1 MAGFSLPGLFFLCK
15 QIVRISVG
23 RRVVV
28 TGVGLVT
35 PLGTGVEKTWSAL
48 CAGKSGIGP
57 ITRFDASEVGV
68 NIAAEVKDFQVEDHI
83 DKKVAKHLDLFVQY
97 AVAAAGEA
105 LRNAGL
111 QITDENAPR
120 IASIMGCGLGGLPT
134 IEKYH
139 QVALEKGTKRI
150 TPFFIPMVIPNM
162 GAGQISIIYG
172 TKGPNLSLT
181 TACAA
186 GTHAVGEA
194 FRSIAND
201 ECDVAITGGSESVIC
216 PLAVG
221 GFHAMKA
228 LSTRNDQPEKASR
241 PFDRDRDGFIIS
253 EGAGVLIL
261 EELEHALARGAK
273 IYAEVAG
280 YGLSGDGYHMA
291 APPEDG
297 NGAARCMRMAL
308 KDAGMSPED
317 LDYINA
323 HGTSTPLNDVVET
336 RAIKTVFGD
345 QAYKLAV
352 SSTKSMTGH
361 MLGGAG
367 GIEAVFTALAIKH
380 QIAPPT
386 MNLENQDPECDLDY
400 VPNQA
405 RKMKI
410 RAAMSNSF
418 GFGGT
423 NAVLIMK
430 QYEGKP

>member
-1 MAGFSLPGLFFLCK
+1 MS
-15 QIVRISVG
+15 

-35 PLGTGVEKTWSAL
+35 PLGTGVEKTWSGL

-68 NIAAEVKDFQVEDHI
+68 SIAAEVKDFQVEEHI

-105 LRNAGL
+105 LRDADF
-111 QITDENAPR
+111 QITEANATR
-120 IASIMGCGLGGLPT
+120 VGSIMGCGLGGLPT

-139 QVALEKGTKRI
+139 QIALEKGTKRI

-162 GAGQISIIYG
+162 GAGQVSIIYG

-194 FRSIAND
+194 FRSIVND

-221 GFHAMKA
+221 GFHSMKA
-228 LSTRNDQPEKASR
+228 LSTRNDAPEKASR
-241 PFDRDRDGFIIS
+241 PFDKDRDGFIIS
-253 EGAGVLIL
+253 EGAGALIL
-261 EELEHALARGAK
+261 ESLDHALARGAR

-297 NGAARCMRMAL
+297 DGAVRCMRMAL
-308 KDAGMSPED
+308 KDAGMQPED
-317 LDYINA
+317 VDYINA

-336 RAIKTVFGD
+336 RAIKKVYGEH
-345 QAYKLAV
+345 AYKLAI

-386 MNLENQDPECDLDY
+386 MNLENPEPECDLDY
-400 VPNQA
+400 VPNKA
-405 RKMKI
+405 REMKI

-430 QYEGKP
+430 RYEG

>member
-1 MAGFSLPGLFFLCK
+1 M
-15 QIVRISVG
+15 G

-48 CAGKSGIGP
+48 CAGISGIGP

-68 NIAAEVKDFQVEDHI
+68 NIAAEVKDFQVEEHI

-105 LRNAGL
+105 LRNADFK
-111 QITDENAPR
+111 ITEENAPR
-120 IASIMGCGLGGLPT
+120 VGSIMGCGLGGLPT

-172 TKGPNLSLT
+172 TRGPNLCLT

-228 LSTRNDQPEKASR
+228 LSTRNDEPQKASR

-261 EELEHALARGAK
+261 EELEHAKARGAK

-297 NGAARCMRMAL
+297 NGAVRCMQMAL
-308 KDAGMSPED
+308 KDAGMKPED
-317 LDYINA
+317 VDYVNA

-336 RAIKTVFGD
+336 RAIKTAFGD
-345 QAYKLAV
+345 QAYKLAI

-367 GIEAVFTALAIKH
+367 GIEAVFTALAIKD

-386 MNLENQDPECDLDY
+386 MNLENPSPECDLDY

-430 QYEGKP
+430 QYEAKP